1 MEICCLQ
8 LSWKLLTG
16 VVSLCNSCEYWHDG
30 PRGDTILPLKRKSV
44 HMGVVIHVHIPPLK
58 RKCAH
63 FASNVGVEVVKLEMM
78 WVLLMVLEMM

>member
-1 MEICCLQ
+1 MECDTPFSNTLSLSAQQSLLRCLQ

-44 HMGVVIHVHIPPLK
+44 HMGVMIHGNML
-58 RKCAH
+58 
-63 FASNVGVEVVKLEMM
+63 FAI
-78 WVLLMVLEMM
+78 VLETANWSCEFM